1 MVEETVI
8 KSVQNYLQ
16 KLKAQGFDI
25 SFGVVYGSYVTGKA
39 DDLSDIDL
47 IVISPTFDER
57 ITRDNID
64 NLWEVAAFTD
74 SRIEPIPC
82 GRKQWD
88 TDEQT
93 PIISIARSE
102 GQIINMN

>member
-1 MVEETVI
+1 VVEAAVI
-8 KSVQNYLQ
+8 NSVQNYLR
-16 KLKAQGFDI
+16 KLKQQGFDI
-25 SFGVVYGSYVTGKA
+25 SFGVVFGSYVTGRA
-39 DDLSDIDL
+39 NELSDIDL
-47 IVISPTFDER
+47 IVISPAFDEQ
-57 ITRDNID
+57 ITRHNID

-82 GRKQWD
+82 GSKQWE

>member
-1 MVEETVI
+1 VVEAAVV
-8 KSVQNYLQ
+8 KSVQKYLQ
-16 KLKAQGFDI
+16 KLKQQGFDI
-25 SFGVVYGSYVTGKA
+25 SFGVVFGSYVTGGA
-39 DDLSDIDL
+39 NELSDIDL
-47 IVISPTFDER
+47 MVISPTFDER

>member
-1 MVEETVI
+1 VVEETVI

>member
-1 MVEETVI
+1 VVEATVI
-8 KSVQNYLQ
+8 KSVQNYLR
-16 KLKAQGFDI
+16 KLKEQGFDI
-25 SFGVVYGSYVTGKA
+25 SFGVVFGSYVSGKA
-39 DDLSDIDL
+39 NDLSDIDL
-47 IVISPTFDER
+47 IVISPAFDER

-64 NLWEVAAFTD
+64 SLWEAAAFTD

-93 PIISIARSE
+93 PIISIARGE
-102 GQIINMN
+102 GQIINLN